1 MTHTVY
7 ISDDYDLKETMDN
20 ISAKLTERGIQV
32 IRGPKTIKGIKLVI
46 PPEEYKKYFADAEV
60 ALFSSRSVCPAELI
74 SYAPKLRGLV
84 CPTIGTESLDM
95 KTANERGI
103 IVGNGACP
111 ENYLGMAEANV
122 LLTLMLMY
130 NPNKCIE
137 IVKKNLPKPVESQH
151 WAHLLWKKT
160 IGVIGFG
167 RIGRAYAERLKNFD
181 LRILVYD
188 PYVKAGAI
196 PPYATLTDMDT
207 LLAES
212 DLVDVFL
219 PVNDETRDMVNYE
232 FLSKMKPSAYF
243 INTSRGQLVDED
255 GICRVL
261 REKRIA
267 GAALDTYKVEPLPMD
282 SPLREFDNLIL
293 TPHLIGHTL
302 ENQLVFAD
310 IGVENITRILNGELP
325 LYCVNPKTEERWR
338 ERLAILDKTKS

>member
-7 ISDDYDLKETMDN
+7 ISDDYDLQETMDN
-20 ISAKLTERGIQV
+20 ISAKLTESGIRV
-32 IRGPKTIKGIKLVI
+32 IRGPKTIKGKKLVL
-46 PPEEYKKYFADAEV
+46 PPEEYETYFAEAEV

-74 SYAPKLRGLV
+74 RYAPKLRGLV

-95 KTANERGI
+95 KTANEQGI

-111 ENYLGMAEANV
+111 ENYLGMAEANI

-130 NPNKCIE
+130 NPNKSIE
-137 IVKKNLPKPVESQH
+137 ILKRNLLKPVESQH

-167 RIGRAYAERLKNFD
+167 RIGSAYIERLKNFD

-188 PYVKAGAI
+188 PYVKEEAI
-196 PPYATLTDMDT
+196 PTYAKMADLDT

-219 PVNDETRDMVNYE
+219 PVNEETRDMINYE
-232 FLSKMKPSAYF
+232 FLCKMKPSAYF
-243 INTSRGQLVDED
+243 INTSRGQIVDED
-255 GICRVL
+255 DLCRAL

-302 ENQLVFAD
+302 ENQLAFAD

-338 ERLAILDKTKS
+338 ERLATLDKSRP